1 MTIKNSFLDHAAFTA
16 VKASNW
22 RSQQAI
28 RFPDD
33 PRNALAAHR
42 LTDLAAQADD
52 IDENIWNQIS
62 PYFDPKNSHYYE
74 AVSRAC
80 RAVGF
85 RTNPRNFDD
94 FTQTILDGLAVSA

>member
-1 MTIKNSFLDHAAFTA
+1 MTTKNSFLDHACFTLS
-16 VKASNW
+16 KARNW
-22 RSQQAI
+22 RKQQAI

-33 PRNALAAHR
+33 PRNAVAAQR
-42 LTDLAAQADD
+42 LGDLASQADD
-52 IDENIWNQIS
+52 ISDDIWNHIS

-94 FTQTILDGLAVSA
+94 FAQTILDGLVVTV